1 MMPSIT
7 LDLKKSRIR
16 IHKQTLNLMN
26 EPHYVII
33 LINPEHQ
40 TIGLRRS
47 HKVPQAHH
55 IISSPNKDCELYSKE
70 LFLKLSTLSPHLHSG
85 ASYRIDG
92 IMISESLA
100 VFDLSNAYEIPISN
114 EDK

>member
-7 LDLKKSRIR
+7 LDMKKSRIR
-16 IHKQTLNLMN
+16 IHKHTLNLMN
-26 EPHYVII
+26 DPRYVII
-33 LINPEHQ
+33 LINPEHK

-47 HKVPQAHH
+47 HKVPQAHR

-85 ASYRIDG
+85 GSYRIEG
-92 IMISESLA
+92 KMISEALA
-100 VFDLSNAYEIPISN
+100 VFDLSNAYEIAMSN